1 MVFCLLLC
9 FVIVPFRSNSCLLS
23 QVLPAIKIVAKDG
36 VYNSSLLTA
45 LVGKYAINSS
55 LGGDSKGSTTLSQ
68 GISYIYTQ
76 SWASMGLGLPGLDF
90 FLPKTSPPGIR
101 AVVRKD
107 RPSRVREGQV

>member
-9 FVIVPFRSNSCLLS
+9 LVIVPFRSNSCLLS

-55 LGGDSKGSTTLSQ
+55 LGG
-68 GISYIYTQ
+68 GIAKDRQRFRKVFPIYIPNH
-76 SWASMGLGLPGLDF
+76 GLPW
-90 FLPKTSPPGIR
+90 
-101 AVVRKD
+101 V
-107 RPSRVREGQV
+107 